1 MRVEVNP
8 VRAKLVERARQWRWS
23 SAKAHLAGRDDG
35 LAHVAPLL
43 AMVGDWKAF
52 LRSALPE
59 EQLRDLREHAR
70 TGRPLG
76 SSAFLDGLERRVGR
90 VLKPQK
96 PGPKPK
102 PRKPRRRAK
111 S

>member
-1 MRVEVNP
+1 
-8 VRAKLVERARQWRWS
+8 
-23 SAKAHLAGRDDG
+23 
-35 LAHVAPLL
+35 
-43 AMVGDWKAF
+43 MVDDWKAF
-52 LRSALPE
+52 LRSAMPE
-59 EQLRDLREHAR
+59 EELRALREHGR

-76 SSAFLDGLERRVGR
+76 SSAFLDRLEKRVGR

-102 PRKPRRRAK
+102 PRKPRRRKGK